1 MEKRTTTPP
10 INDAEQESKM
20 IDGVKTMEKRTTTP
34 PINDAEQESKMID
47 LAISQARNQLER
59 ETASS
64 QIVTHFLRL
73 GSLRAQVE
81 LEKLKLENN
90 LLEEKITSERQGQQ
104 LNEMVQE
111 VLKALNDYSYVPPGA
126 DDVDI

>member
-1 MEKRTTTPP
+1 
-10 INDAEQESKM
+10 
-20 IDGVKTMEKRTTTP
+20 MEKRTTTP

>member
-1 MEKRTTTPP
+1 MGKQR
-10 INDAEQESKM
+10 
-20 IDGVKTMEKRTTTP
+20 TTP

-47 LAISQARNQLER
+47 LAVSQARNQLER

-64 QIVTHFLRL
+64 QIVTHYLRL

-81 LEKLKLENN
+81 LEKLQLENN
-90 LLEEKITSERQGQQ
+90 LLEEKITSEQQGQQ

-111 VLKALNDYSYVPPGA
+111 VLQALNRYSYVPPGA
-126 DDVDI
+126 DDVNL

>member
-1 MEKRTTTPP
+1 
-10 INDAEQESKM
+10 
-20 IDGVKTMEKRTTTP
+20 MEKRTTTP

-90 LLEEKITSERQGQQ
+90 LLEEKITSEQQGQQ

>member
-10 INDAEQESKM
+10 INDAEL
-20 IDGVKTMEKRTTTP
+20 
-34 PINDAEQESKMID
+34 ESKMID
-47 LAISQARNQLER
+47 LATSQAREQLETG
-59 ETASS
+59 TASS
-64 QIVTHFLRL
+64 QIVTHYLRL

-81 LEKLKLENN
+81 LKKLELENN
-90 LLEEKITSERQGQQ
+90 LLEEKITSEQQGQQ

-111 VLKALNDYSYVPPGA
+111 VLAALNSYSYRPPGA